1 MFIEVIEL
9 PSYKGTLNVTAHE
22 LYTALLEQSIA
33 EIKQI
38 TGKELTIE
46 ELEKG
51 YKYTAKKQVGK
62 EIKDA
67 TVHFKKTEP
76 DRRIHVAYSLER
88 YFYEM
93 NYILTPLSEN
103 TVEFSYSQTMNN
115 EKMNFIQKMMFEN
128 KMKRWMK
135 ALETVILNKRRT
147 GNVG

>member
-1 MFIEVIEL
+1 M

-22 LYTALLEQSIA
+22 LYIALLEQSIA

-38 TGKELTIE
+38 TGKELTIP

-51 YKYTAKKQVGK
+51 YKYKAKKKIGNEV
-62 EIKDA
+62 KDA
-67 TVHFKKTEP
+67 SVHFKKSEP
-76 DRRIHVAYSLER
+76 DRRIHVTYSLEQ

-93 NYILTPLSEN
+93 NYVLTPLSDSS
-103 TVEFSYSQTMNN
+103 VEFSYEQTMNN
-115 EKMNFIQKMMFEN
+115 EKMNFIQKFLFEN

-135 ALETVILNKRRT
+135 ALERVILDKRRA